1 MSDPRRKARATD
13 PRIEDASQWLSVVED
28 EAPSNETL
36 KAFGDWLS
44 DDPEN
49 AAAYDR
55 VEQAWLTA
63 GRLRSADVTA
73 LRVKRP
79 REPIALPSVAKPERY
94 GALRNALPFALAA
107 TVVLAVLLV
116 LQQLGAGPSSPP
128 EILHRTAVAQ
138 VREVLLADGSRIT
151 LGPASTLIELDFQA
165 DSEVRRVI
173 LDAGE
178 ALFKV
183 AADPERPF
191 FVVAGTTEARVTGT
205 VFDVRRVP
213 GATHIAVAEGSVT
226 VSSPPSPSARF
237 RGDRERVALRAGEQV
252 VADDADGLQRA
263 KPIAPERI
271 GSWRE
276 GRLAYDDAT
285 LAEVVADLQR
295 HQPRTIRL
303 ADARA
308 GAVRISGMFNGD
320 DAEAVLATLTELF
333 PIDLEQAA
341 DGALVLRSR
350 R

>member
-1 MSDPRRKARATD
+1 MSDPQRKARATN
-13 PRIEDASQWLSVVED
+13 PRIADASQWLSVVED
-28 EAPSNETL
+28 EAPSDRTL

-44 DDPEN
+44 EDPEN
-49 AAAYDR
+49 AAAYDKI
-55 VEQAWLTA
+55 EQAWLTA
-63 GRLRSADVTA
+63 GRLRTADVTA
-73 LRVKRP
+73 LRVKCP
-79 REPIALPSVAKPERY
+79 REPIELPSAATSERRS
-94 GALRNALPFALAA
+94 GRRNAVPYALAA
-107 TVVLAVLLV
+107 TVVLAMLLAL
-116 LQQLGAGPSSPP
+116 LQIGTGPSSPP

-138 VREVLLADGSRIT
+138 VREVVLADGSRIT
-151 LGPASTLIELDFQA
+151 LGPASTLIELDFRA
-165 DSEVRRVI
+165 DSEDRRVI

-178 ALFKV
+178 ALFEV

-191 FVVAGTTEARVTGT
+191 FVTAGTTEARVTGT

-237 RGDRERVALRAGEQV
+237 RGDRERVALRSGEQV

-263 KPIAPERI
+263 RSIAPERI

-295 HQPRTIRL
+295 HQPRAIRL
-303 ADARA
+303 ADARV
-308 GAVRISGMFNGD
+308 GAVRISGMFNGR

-333 PIDLEQAA
+333 PIDLKQTP
-341 DGALVLRSR
+341 DGELVLRSR